1 MPLRAALLDIRLGR
15 RAERGAHGLRH
26 VPVRLEAAL
35 ADARADSGAHVGGM
49 GAEHLAHPAKRD
61 GNQPLRRAAPPG
73 VNGAD
78 GRGKDDERQVRRVA
92 DHRVHTLIVA
102 LAPEALA
109 RVRPGHKADI
119 RLVYLLAEHD
129 AHGIRADGGA
139 EAPEILLHV
148 LRRIAPADA
157 EVQRI
162 PRCGAD
168 AAGPRGKAVAD
179 GAVEERARVPEQ
191 SAAAVC
197 FK

>member
-1 MPLRAALLDIRLGR
+1 MMPQS
-15 RAERGAHGLRH
+15 AEKTT
-26 VPVRLEAAL
+26 
-35 ADARADSGAHVGGM
+35 SG
-49 GAEHLAHPAKRD
+49 
-61 GNQPLRRAAPPG
+61 
-73 VNGAD
+73 
-78 GRGKDDERQVRRVA
+78 QVRRVA

-179 GAVEERARVPEQ
+179 GAGIEERARVPEQ

>member
-1 MPLRAALLDIRLGR
+1 
-15 RAERGAHGLRH
+15 
-26 VPVRLEAAL
+26 
-35 ADARADSGAHVGGM
+35 M

-61 GNQPLRRAAPPG
+61 GNQPLRRTAPPG

-78 GRGKDDERQVRRVA
+78 GRVHRVVQQDDTAVGGKDDERQVRRVA

-162 PRCGAD
+162 PRRGAD

-179 GAVEERARVPEQ
+179 GAGIEERARVPEQ